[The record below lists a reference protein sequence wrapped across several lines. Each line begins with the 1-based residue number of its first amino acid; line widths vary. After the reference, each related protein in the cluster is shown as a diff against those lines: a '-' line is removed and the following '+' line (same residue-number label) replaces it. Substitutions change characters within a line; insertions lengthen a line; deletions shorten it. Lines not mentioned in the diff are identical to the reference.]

1 MVCSQSPHQVS
12 AKHQE
17 NYLSNEDGC
26 CIENE
31 KGSGSA
37 GTGWRGAKAI
47 SEAIWRGDQCDSDV
61 LRPPTAMQHPIRCQQ
76 SACSLCA
83 DIPVRKTV
91 NVPVATDK
99 GMCGGINTN
108 IAKLT
113 NACTVIDAS
122 GMPYIPCRRHLRN
135 FSPACVAA
143 CCYLM
148 FTDVAD
154 TEKET
159 RVMCV
164 GSKGVNPMKR
174 LQGGRLDGALTDYT
188 KNKITFAMV

>member
-1 MVCSQSPHQVS
+1 M
-12 AKHQE
+12 
-17 NYLSNEDGC
+17 
-26 CIENE
+26 
-31 KGSGSA
+31 
-37 GTGWRGAKAI
+37 
-47 SEAIWRGDQCDSDV
+47 
-61 LRPPTAMQHPIRCQQ
+61 
-76 SACSLCA
+76 
-83 DIPVRKTV
+83 
-91 NVPVATDK
+91 PVATDK

-122 GMPYIPCRRHLRN
+122 GMPYIPCGRHLRN
-135 FSPACVAA
+135 LSSACVFDPVAA

-164 GSKGVNPMKR
+164 GSKGINPMKR

-188 KNKITFAMV
+188 KNKITFAMVCPHSHLTDQHTPTATH